1 VPEETPDTPADSV
14 AMKDFF
20 ISYNQ
25 ADKGWAEWIAWQLE
39 AAGFKVVIQA
49 WDFRQGGNFVLDMQ
63 RAMEEARRTLIVL
76 SPDFLASKF
85 TAPEWAAAF
94 AQDPTGSEGRLLP
107 VRVRKCKP
115 RGLLAQIV
123 YIDLVGLKDRAQA
136 KQHLLRGI
144 VLARA
149 KPDVEPGMPV
159 LESAGDTT
167 TTLDEEPPWPPALE
181 MAANV
186 AGNVFWRL
194 ARVAAVVIGVAL
206 AVRSMLT
213 AALPQWAATSSGTVT
228 TAALL
233 WGVVTALALEA
244 TLRLWR
250 RKSAPPVENRSLT

>member
-1 VPEETPDTPADSV
+1 MDTG

-39 AAGFKVVIQA
+39 AASFKVVIQA

-123 YIDLVGLKDRAQA
+123 YIDLVGLKDREQA
-136 KQHLLRGI
+136 RQKLLEGI
-144 VLARA
+144 DLARA
-149 KPDVEPGMPV
+149 KPDQEPDMP
-159 LESAGDTT
+159 APDMTT
-167 TTLDEEPPWPPALE
+167 DPVHPPQAPEPPWPPALE
-181 MAANV
+181 VAANV
-186 AGNVFWRL
+186 AGSVFWRL
-194 ARVAAVVIGVAL
+194 IRVAAVVIGVAL
-206 AVRSMLT
+206 AVRGML
-213 AALPQWAATSSGTVT
+213 ASALPQLAASNPASVT

-233 WGVVTALALEA
+233 WGVFSALILEA
-244 TLRLWR
+244 GLRFFR
-250 RKSAPPVENRSLT
+250 RKAAQRMENRSLT

>member
-1 VPEETPDTPADSV
+1 MAI
-14 AMKDFF
+14 KDFF

-63 RAMEEARRTLIVL
+63 RAMEEARRTLVVL

-94 AQDPTGSEGRLLP
+94 AQDPTGIQGRLLP
-107 VRVRKCKP
+107 VRVRKCRP

-123 YIDLVGLKDRAQA
+123 YIDLVGLKDREQA
-136 KQHLLRGI
+136 RQVLLKG
-144 VLARA
+144 VVVARA
-149 KPDVEPGMPV
+149 KPDAEPGMPA
-159 LESAGDTT
+159 LEVAGAPPS
-167 TTLDEEPPWPPALE
+167 TLEEEPPWPPALE
-181 MAANV
+181 VAANV
-186 AGNVFWRL
+186 AGHVFWRI

-206 AVRSMLT
+206 AVRSLLT
-213 AALPQWAATSSGTVT
+213 AALPNWAATNTTTAT

-233 WGVVTALALEA
+233 WGVVSALLLEA
-244 TLRLWR
+244 VLRIWR
-250 RKSAPPVENRSLT
+250 RKAVPPTDDRKLV

>member
-1 VPEETPDTPADSV
+1 MVL
-14 AMKDFF
+14 KDFF

-63 RAMEEARRTLIVL
+63 RAMEQARRTLIVL

-123 YIDLVGLKDRAQA
+123 YIDLVGLKDREQA
-136 KQHLLRGI
+136 KQHLLKGI

-149 KPDVEPGMPV
+149 KPDAEPGMPA
-159 LESAGDTT
+159 LEPSDEAATT
-167 TTLDEEPPWPPALE
+167 QAQEPPWPPALDV
-181 MAANV
+181 AAHV
-186 AGNVFWRL
+186 AGRVFWRI
-194 ARVAAVVIGVAL
+194 ARVASVVIGVAL
-206 AVRSMLT
+206 AVQSMLT
-213 AALPQWAATSSGTVT
+213 AALPHWAASSSGTVT

-233 WGVVTALALEA
+233 WGLVSALGLEA
-244 TLRLWR
+244 ALRMLR
-250 RKSAPPVENRSLT
+250 RKSAPPSDNRSLK